1 MSAPQ
6 IEIANACNQ
15 LILNNNLN
23 RGRTVIVSQTYPVL
37 RCVEQQFRV
46 NYGSQCKTTFETQEV
61 FNKLLAEHD
70 GNNNS
75 PLFRQDIKKVR
86 RNKKLQ
92 FTMDSEELKVS
103 SIHSYKGWDA
113 DNVIL
118 IIQPDSDL
126 DEFGGFNTWDLPS
139 LVYTAITR
147 AKQNLFVLNIGNNQF
162 DRFFRSA
169 LGQ

>member
-1 MSAPQ
+1 M
-6 IEIANACNQ
+6 
-15 LILNNNLN
+15 
-23 RGRTVIVSQTYPVL
+23 IVSQTYPVL
-37 RCVEQQFRV
+37 RSIEQQFRV
-46 NYGSQCKTTFETQEV
+46 NYVSQCKTTFETQEV
-61 FNKLLAEHD
+61 FNKLLAEHN
-70 GNNNS
+70 GNNKS

-92 FTMDSEELKVS
+92 FTMDTEDLKIS

-113 DNVIL
+113 DSVIL

-147 AKQNLFVLNIGNNQF
+147 AKQNLFVLNMGNNQF
-162 DRFFRSA
+162 DGFFRTA